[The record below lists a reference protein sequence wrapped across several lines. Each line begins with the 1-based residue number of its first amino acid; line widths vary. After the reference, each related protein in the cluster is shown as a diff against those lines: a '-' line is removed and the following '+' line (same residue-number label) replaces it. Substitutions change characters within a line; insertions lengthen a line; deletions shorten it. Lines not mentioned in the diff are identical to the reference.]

1 MLLNIGHGAVIAKI
15 GTGFWACC
23 HNKVETN
30 QIFYGDRFVHGGL
43 RWQNGGG
50 ENIGLKKKRMSEREE
65 NKGLAVTKRRNDLQ

>member
-1 MLLNIGHGAVIAKI
+1 
-15 GTGFWACC
+15 
-23 HNKVETN
+23 VETN